1 MYTWYFPAH
10 MGLFTLTPVVKSG
23 GPDDGIR
30 LVDRVVTMQTAVVR
44 HSGVPKD
51 EIFILAN

>member
-1 MYTWYFPAH
+1 
-10 MGLFTLTPVVKSG
+10 MGLFTLTPVLKSG

-30 LVDRVVTMQTAVVR
+30 LVDRVVAMKAAVVR

>member
-1 MYTWYFPAH
+1 
-10 MGLFTLTPVVKSG
+10 MGLLTLTLVLQHG
-23 GPDDGIR
+23 GVYHGVR
-30 LVDRVVTMQTAVVR
+30 LVDRVVAMKAAVVR